1 MHKTE
6 WQWSYLR
13 YYTGT
18 SEGTE
23 EENKNRKFCVTF
35 GFQYKIILSLHQEK
49 FSLNNRKDM

>member
-35 GFQYKIILSLHQEK
+35 GFQYKIILSLHQE
-49 FSLNNRKDM
+49 